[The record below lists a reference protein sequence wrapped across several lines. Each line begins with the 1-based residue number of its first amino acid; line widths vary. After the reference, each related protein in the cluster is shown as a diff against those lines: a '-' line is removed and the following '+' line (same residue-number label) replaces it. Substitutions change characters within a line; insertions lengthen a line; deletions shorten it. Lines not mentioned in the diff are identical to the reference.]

1 MRDFDHIMKHVR
13 AIERVHLHTHTHTL
27 IPIILSLSSFPH
39 HPFPLILHLQQ
50 NGMASVKSDARAL
63 RKEVK
68 RCETPACE
76 VTQVEATDTDEQAI
90 TLKMCRLCKG

>member
-1 MRDFDHIMKHVR
+1 MYT
-13 AIERVHLHTHTHTL
+13 HTHTHTHTHT
-27 IPIILSLSSFPH
+27 SSFPH
-39 HPFPLILHLQQ
+39 HPFPIILHLQQ
-50 NGMASVKSDARAL
+50 DGMAAVKSDARAL

-68 RCETPACE
+68 RRENPACE